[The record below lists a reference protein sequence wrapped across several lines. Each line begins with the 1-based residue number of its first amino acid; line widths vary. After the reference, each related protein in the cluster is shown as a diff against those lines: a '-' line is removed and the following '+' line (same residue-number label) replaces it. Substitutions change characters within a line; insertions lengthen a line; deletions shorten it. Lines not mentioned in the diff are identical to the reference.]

1 MILRIFILLSFFNS
15 LPMLAQKSPANIE
28 EPVLSVTS
36 HKTTIGGKP
45 IAYTA
50 TTGYMTLK
58 DEYKKTKANM
68 FFVYYKKDAVTD
80 PSSRPVTFVFNG
92 GPGSPAMWL
101 HMGMLGP
108 KRPALTDFGMPLG
121 EPPYKM
127 LDNEYSWLD
136 ETDLIFIDPVM
147 TGYSL
152 PVDGVDKK
160 EFLGYVEDIDSV
172 GEFIHRAITKFE
184 RWSSPKFLAGES
196 YGTTRAAGLAEHLQ
210 STYGM
215 YLNGV
220 VLISSVLN
228 WETLRQTKGNDL
240 PVIAFLPSFSA
251 IAWYHKKAGTEYTTL
266 KPFLVEVEKF
276 ALGEY
281 ALALLKGDQLT
292 EVEKQS
298 ITEKLSSF
306 TGLSK
311 EYIKQTNLRVN
322 SSRFVKELL
331 RSDGKTVGRL
341 DGRFTGSDY
350 DDAGER
356 SEFDPSDAKIT
367 GPFVMAIN
375 DYIRR
380 DLKFYEDNPY
390 VTGGKTSPWNYNN
403 VQNTFLNVAESL
415 RYAMHQN
422 HSLKVHIT
430 SGYYDLATPYFAT
443 DYTVNHMFLDED
455 LRNNITQSY
464 YEAGHMSYINRS
476 SMIAMKKE
484 IKTFYKS
491 AY

>member
-1 MILRIFILLSFFNS
+1 MRLTIFMLFFFINS
-15 LPMLAQKSPANIE
+15 LSVLAQKGLPNDK

-36 HKTTIGGKP
+36 HTVTIRGKS

-50 TTGYMTLK
+50 TTGYMALK

-68 FFVYYKKDAVTD
+68 FFVYYKKDGVTD
-80 PSSRPVTFVFNG
+80 PSIRPVTFVFNG

-108 KRPALTDFGMPLG
+108 KRPALTDFGKPLG

-127 LDNEYSWLD
+127 LDNEYSWFD
-136 ETDLIFIDPVM
+136 ETDLIFLDPVM

-152 PVDGVDKK
+152 PVEGIDKK
-160 EFLGYVEDIDSV
+160 EFLGYVEDINSV
-172 GEFIHRAITKFE
+172 GEFIHRAVTKFE
-184 RWSSPKFLAGES
+184 RWNSPKFLAGES
-196 YGTTRAAGLAEHLQ
+196 YGTTRAAGLAMHLQ

-215 YLNGV
+215 YLNGI

-228 WETLRQTKGNDL
+228 WETLIQTTGNDL
-240 PVIAFLPSFSA
+240 PVITFLPSFSA

-266 KPFLVEVEKF
+266 KPFLDKVEKF

-298 ITEKLSSF
+298 ITERLSSF

-311 EYIKQTNLRVN
+311 EYIKQTNLRVS

-331 RSDGKTVGRL
+331 RREGKTVGRL

-356 SEFDPSDAKIT
+356 SEFDPTDATIT

-403 VQNTFLNVAESL
+403 VQNKSLNVAESL

-422 HSLKVHIT
+422 RSLKVHIT

-443 DYTVNHMFLDED
+443 DYTVNHMFLDGD
-455 LRNNITQSY
+455 LKNNVTQSY
-464 YEAGHMSYINRS
+464 YEAGHMMYINKT
-476 SMIAMKKE
+476 SMIKMKNE
-484 IKTFYKS
+484 ISAFYKS